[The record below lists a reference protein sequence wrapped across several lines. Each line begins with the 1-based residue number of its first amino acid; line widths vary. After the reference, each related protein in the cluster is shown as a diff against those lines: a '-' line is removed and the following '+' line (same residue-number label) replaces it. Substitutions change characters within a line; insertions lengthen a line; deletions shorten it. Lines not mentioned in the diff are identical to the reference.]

1 MNSQPSTLEFAALVA
16 IDWANQEHSWA
27 LQAADTQRV
36 EGGEL
41 ENTPEAV
48 EQWAAELAQRFG
60 GRPVAVALEQPRGAV
75 VAMLSKYAHLVLYPV
90 HPGTLAHYRQSFYPS
105 GAKSD
110 PLDTDLLLELL
121 RCHRDRLRPLELDTV
136 ETRTLQFLVED
147 RRKAVDEKTRLTNR
161 LTDMLKRY
169 FPQIPHWFDDVAS
182 PLVGD
187 LLERW
192 PTLQELQKA
201 RPETL
206 RRFFDQHNCRSQ
218 ERIEE
223 RLQSIRQAIA
233 ATQDPAQLEAGTLA
247 VGGLVRFLAQLRQT
261 IADYDKRI
269 EQLAQAHPDFSIF
282 DSFPGAGPV
291 LAPRLIAALG
301 TNRDRFESA
310 QQLQCFSG
318 IAPVVES
325 SGQKEWIHWRW
336 ACPKF
341 LRQTFQEFAQHSLK
355 ACPWARDY
363 YQRQI
368 ARGKSHHAAVRAL
381 AFKWIRILFRCW
393 KDRSPYQDPLYQ
405 QALQRRAP
413 TNPTAP
419 TPASPKPKS
428 TSPKGR
434 NPQLPQ
440 FLQLQWESCAG
451 FSKLSGF
458 TLLTE

>member
-1 MNSQPSTLEFAALVA
+1 MNSLPSTMEFAALVA
-16 IDWANQEHSWA
+16 IDWANQTHSWA
-27 LQAADTQRV
+27 LQAADAQRV
-36 EGGEL
+36 ECGEL

-48 EQWAAELAQRFG
+48 EQWAAELAQRFA

-75 VAMLSKYAHLVLYPV
+75 VAMLTKYAHLVLHPV

-110 PLDTDLLLELL
+110 PTDTNLLLELL
-121 RCHRDRLRPLELDTV
+121 RCHRDRLRPLERDTV

-147 RRKAVDEKTRLTNR
+147 RRKAVDEKTRLSNR
-161 LTDMLKRY
+161 LTDMLKRF
-169 FPQIPHWFDDVAS
+169 FPQILRWFDDVAS

-192 PTLQELQKA
+192 PTLQQLQKA

-223 RLQSIRQAIA
+223 RLQSIRQAVA

-247 VGGLVRFLAQLRQT
+247 VGNLVRLLVQLRKT
-261 IADYDKRI
+261 IADYDERI
-269 EQLAQAHPDFSIF
+269 GQLAQAHPDFSIF

-310 QQLQCFSG
+310 QQLQCYSG

-325 SGQKEWIHWRW
+325 SGQLEWIHWRW
-336 ACPKF
+336 ACPRF

-355 ACPWARDY
+355 TCQWAREY
-363 YQRQI
+363 YQRQL

-393 KDRSPYQDPLYQ
+393 KNRSPYQDSVYQ
-405 QALQRRAP
+405 QALRRRAP
-413 TNPTAP
+413 TNPPAP
-419 TPASPKPKS
+419 TKACPKPKS

-434 NPQLPQ
+434 NPKLV
-440 FLQLQWESCAG
+440 QLQWESCAG
-451 FSKLSGF
+451 FAKLSGF
-458 TLLTE
+458 NLLTA

>member
-1 MNSQPSTLEFAALVA
+1 MNSLPSTMEFAALVA
-16 IDWANQEHSWA
+16 IDWADQKHRWA

-110 PLDTDLLLELL
+110 PLDTDLLLEVL

-147 RRKAVDEKTRLTNR
+147 RRKAVDEKTRLANR

-169 FPQIPHWFDDVAS
+169 FPQILRWFDDPAS

-192 PTLQELQKA
+192 PTLQQLQKA

-206 RRFFDQHNCRSQ
+206 RCFFDQHNCRSQ

-247 VGGLVRFLAQLRQT
+247 VAGLVRFLAQLRQT

-269 EQLAQAHPDFSIF
+269 AQLAQAHPDFSIF

-310 QQLQCFSG
+310 QQLQCYSG
-318 IAPVVES
+318 IAPVVQS
-325 SGQKEWIHWRW
+325 SGQQEWIHWRW
-336 ACPKF
+336 ACPRF

-355 ACPWARDY
+355 ACQWARDY
-363 YQRQI
+363 YHRQI

-428 TSPKGR
+428 TSPKGPI
-434 NPQLPQ
+434 PQL
-440 FLQLQWESCAG
+440 LELQWESCAG

-458 TLLTE
+458 KILTE